1 MSATQFLGLRTVIY
15 RVDELKKATKWYSK
29 VFDTT
34 PYFEEPF
41 YVGFNIAGYELG
53 LEPVEKG
60 SIDIGSN
67 EISYWG
73 VNDVD
78 KSYQRMLDHG
88 ATSHEEPQNVG
99 GEIVTAS
106 VTDPWGNVIGII
118 YNPEFE
124 AE

>member
-1 MSATQFLGLRTVIY
+1 MSATQFLGLRTVVY
-15 RVDELKKATKWYSK
+15 KVDELKKATEWYSK
-29 VFDTT
+29 VFDTS

-73 VNDVD
+73 VDDVN

-88 ATSHEEPQNVG
+88 AAPHEEPQNVG

-118 YNPEFE
+118 YNPEFK

>member
-1 MSATQFLGLRTVIY
+1 MSERQFLGLRTVVY
-15 RVDELKKATKWYSK
+15 KVDELKKATDWYSR
-29 VFDTT
+29 VFDTS
-34 PYFEEPF
+34 PYFEELF

-53 LEPVEKG
+53 LEPVEKN
-60 SIDIGSN
+60 SIDIGTN

-73 VNDVD
+73 VTDVQ
-78 KSYQRMLDHG
+78 KSYQRMLDLG

-99 GEIVTAS
+99 GDIVTAS

-118 YNPEFE
+118 YNPEFK

>member
-1 MSATQFLGLRTVIY
+1 MDTAQFLGLRTVVY
-15 RVDELKKATKWYSK
+15 KVDNLASATEWYSK
-29 VFDTT
+29 VFDKS
-34 PYFEEPF
+34 PYFEELF

-53 LEPVEKG
+53 LEPVESG
-60 SIDIGSN
+60 SIAVGSN

-73 VNDVD
+73 VDNVQ
-78 KSYQRMLDHG
+78 KSYQRMLDLG

-99 GEIVTAS
+99 GDIVTAS

-118 YNPEFE
+118 YNPEFK

>member
-1 MSATQFLGLRTVIY
+1 MSERQFLGLRTVVY
-15 RVDELKKATKWYSK
+15 KVDELKKATDWYSR
-29 VFDTT
+29 VFDTS
-34 PYFEEPF
+34 PYFEELF

-53 LEPVEKG
+53 LEPVEKN
-60 SIDIGSN
+60 SINIGTN

-73 VNDVD
+73 VTDVQ
-78 KSYQRMLDHG
+78 KSYQRMLDLG

-99 GEIVTAS
+99 GDIVTAS

-118 YNPEFE
+118 YNPEFK